1 MDFFDYSNKLKPE
14 AGRLLL
20 SEPYLSDPN
29 FERTI
34 ILLCEHNEEGS
45 VGFVL
50 NKPSLSKLNEL
61 INDLSELENVLCI
74 GGPVQQDTLHFLHQC
89 PDIDGAIEVGDNIYW
104 GGEFAQLIGKIES
117 QQIESS
123 DIKFFIGYS
132 GWSPGQLDEEIK
144 LNSWI
149 VSNLASSELVFETPV
164 EEMWRLTLK
173 KMGGRFSMYSNYPV
187 DPSMN

>member
-14 AGRLLL
+14 AGRLLI

-61 INDLSELENVLCI
+61 INDLSDLENVLCI

-89 PDIDGAIEVGDNIYW
+89 PDIDGAIEVSDNIYW
-104 GGEFAQLIGKIES
+104 GGEFEQLIGKIES
-117 QQIESS
+117 QQIDASEV
-123 DIKFFIGYS
+123 KFFVGYS
-132 GWSPGQLDEEIK
+132 GWSPGQLEEEIK

-149 VSNLASSELVFETPV
+149 VSNRVSSELIFETPV
-164 EEMWRLTLK
+164 EEMWRLTLR

-187 DPSMN
+187 DPTMN